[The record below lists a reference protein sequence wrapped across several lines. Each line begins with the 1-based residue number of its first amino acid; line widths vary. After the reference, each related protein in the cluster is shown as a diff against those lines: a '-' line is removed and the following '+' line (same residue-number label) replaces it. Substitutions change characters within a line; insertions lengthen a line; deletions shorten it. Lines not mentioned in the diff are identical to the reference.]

1 MGYGDEILATGLA
14 RLIKLENEDSQV
26 VIGDEKRQIGTISEI
41 FLGNPYIS
49 HPQKL
54 IKEKKIIWVNHSKFF
69 RPYINYKETTD
80 KKFAWNPSHRAIP
93 GNLFFSKD
101 EKEKARNNLITILK
115 KWNEK
120 YQTKPKKIIFFEN
133 SQRVSKFDLQKDRD
147 KALFRRNNHLPN
159 EKVIKLINSLKEY
172 LFIQSVHEDSFLI
185 NCENVFH
192 YKSNF
197 RAACAMINISD
208 LFFGPEGGFPQA
220 AAALNKKAVVI
231 FGGWI
236 NPLVIGYD
244 FHHNIYV
251 DIDGSPCGSREI
263 CQHCK
268 DCMKKIDLSNLK
280 NMIINS

>member
-1 MGYGDEILATGLA
+1 MGYGDEIMATGFA

-26 VIGDEKRQIGTISEI
+26 VIGDEKRQIGTISKV

-54 IKEKKIIWVNHSKFF
+54 IKEKKVIWVNHSRFF
-69 RPYINYKETTD
+69 RPYINYKETTE
-80 KKFAWNPSHRAIP
+80 KKYAWNSNHKAIP

-101 EKEKARNNLITILK
+101 EKEKASNDLLTILK

-120 YQTKPKKIIFFEN
+120 FQTKPKKIIFFEN
-133 SQRVSKFDLQKDRD
+133 SFRVSKFDFQKDRD
-147 KALFRRNNHLPN
+147 EAIYRYNKHLPN
-159 EKVIKLINSLKEY
+159 EKLIQIINSLKEY
-172 LFIQSVHEDSFLI
+172 LFVQSVHEDSYLI

-197 RAACAMINISD
+197 REACSLLNISE
-208 LFFGPEGGFPQA
+208 LYFGTHGGLSHA
-220 AAALNKKAVVI
+220 AAALNKKGVVI

-236 NPLVIGYD
+236 DPLVVGYS
-244 FHHNIYV
+244 FHNNIYV

-268 DCMKKIDLSNLK
+268 DCIKKIDLSNLK
-280 NMIINS
+280 NLIINS

>member
-1 MGYGDEILATGLA
+1 MGYGDEIMATGFA

-26 VIGDEKRQIGTISEI
+26 VIGDEKRQIGTISEV

-69 RPYINYKETTD
+69 RPYINYKETTE
-80 KKFAWNPSHRAIP
+80 KKYAWNSNHKAIP

-101 EKEKARNNLITILK
+101 EKEKANNDLITILK

-120 YQTKPKKIIFFEN
+120 FQTKPKKIIFFEN
-133 SQRVSKFDLQKDRD
+133 SYKVSKFTFQKDRD
-147 KALFRRNNHLPN
+147 KAFFRCNNHLPN
-159 EKVIKLINSLKEY
+159 EKLIQLINSLKEY

-244 FHHNIYV
+244 FHDNIYV
-251 DIDGSPCGSREI
+251 DIDGSPCGSRVI

-268 DCMKKIDLSNLK
+268 NCIKKIDLSNLK

>member
-1 MGYGDEILATGLA
+1 MGFGDEIMATGFA

-26 VIGDEKRQIGTISEI
+26 VIGDEKRQIGTISKV

-54 IKEKKIIWVNHSKFF
+54 IKEKKVIWVNHSKFF
-69 RPYINYKETTD
+69 RPYINYKETTE
-80 KKFAWNPSHRAIP
+80 KKYAWNSNHRAIP

-101 EKEKARNNLITILK
+101 EKEKANNDLLTILK

-120 YQTKPKKIIFFEN
+120 FQTKHKKIIFFEN
-133 SQRVSKFDLQKDRD
+133 SFRVSKFDFQKDRD
-147 KALFRRNNHLPN
+147 EAIYKYNKHLPN
-159 EKVIKLINSLKEY
+159 EKLIQIINSLKEY
-172 LFIQSVHEDSFLI
+172 LFVQSVHEDSYLI

-197 RAACAMINISD
+197 REACSLLNISE
-208 LFFGPEGGFPQA
+208 LYFGPEGGFHHA

-231 FGGWI
+231 FGGFI
-236 NPLVIGYD
+236 DPLVTGYD
-244 FHHNIYV
+244 FHNNIYV
-251 DIDGSPCGSREI
+251 DIDGSPCGSRVI

-268 DCMKKIDLSNLK
+268 DCINKIDLSNLK